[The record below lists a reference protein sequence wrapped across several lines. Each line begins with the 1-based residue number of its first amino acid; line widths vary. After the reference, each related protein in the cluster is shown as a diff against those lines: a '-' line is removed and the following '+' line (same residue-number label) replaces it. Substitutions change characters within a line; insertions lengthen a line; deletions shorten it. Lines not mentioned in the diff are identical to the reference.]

1 MAFEHP
7 LVQGAFDRTPARQ
20 NDSASVWPEGVFIT
34 GTDLNDAFGIA
45 RGQSTRIGNTVSR
58 DGDRKSGAAIE
69 IDREGSRIL
78 LGAGTVYIAGDV
90 RPVDAAVL
98 EGVDLTGDLVV
109 GVRVSST
116 VINSEDDPTL
126 AGLKPG
132 TEAEGEQGASKIVTR
147 LVWGYAGDG
156 ADGQLYP
163 VYNLVKGTP
172 LDQTPPAEM
181 SQVAQVSAAQ
191 DFGANGN
198 YIDEGCRVTAIEKSD
213 GNVVFSIAAGTGNIK
228 GFKRPRQYALRLEVE
243 EKWDTFQIDGEQHTY
258 TVQQNETQR
267 FRVHYG
273 PIDTIVNISLEKE
286 ITEVVTRE
294 QILNGSDGLEN
305 DSVKELVEIKQ
316 GSKTFT
322 KSADYQLT
330 ADKVDWS
337 LAGDEPSPGSTYT
350 CKYRYRDSV
359 VPQNPTAHDFELS
372 GGRKGGEVVIIYT
385 RKLPRVDLVCLD
397 QAGAAVYHEGLSAAR
412 AIVPEVPGN
421 LLKLATV
428 YNDFDGLPRVK
439 NDGTHNVT
447 YDQIQ
452 VALDRLNDALDL
464 IALNRLQLDIHD
476 KEPAAKRG
484 IFIDPFTDDRW
495 RDPGVNQNAATR
507 NGMLT
512 LPLDVTIHNLNSN
525 AVEMLPYELENVID
539 QPLRNTCKLVN
550 RFANHDP
557 FPAKMSLD
565 PAQDFWTDVDEVWD
579 SDVTHEV
586 FGPTASTT
594 TEQQVVGIAEENAKF
609 LRTIEITVSIEGF
622 GGGEILDRIL
632 FDNVDMTP
640 VPKPAADDDGLMTLI
655 LNIPARKHAVGE
667 KQVEAY
673 GVGGSEAFAQ
683 FVGDGKVTIQTMQRV
698 TTLVVVPPPPP
709 PPQIV
714 RVRRE
719 RSERTQNRDPRGQ
732 TFNIPAGN
740 RHIAQATLWFC
751 RKGNPKTPVIVE
763 LRATNGAGYP
773 TDEIL
778 AQAEIDMSLVEL
790 NKPTPCPFP
799 GLPYILSTR
808 EYAVIAIT
816 PDNEHSIYA
825 ATLGEFDEINQSF
838 LGVNPYT
845 VGTEIES
852 SNNSTY
858 IPVHGSDL
866 TFGIDCARFTQATK
880 RVELGEVELDRCSDL
895 MIAAAVDL
903 PETGCSVTFE
913 ITRADGSTIQTV
925 AYAGVQFDEWV
936 KETVSIAAIMK
947 GTETAT
953 PRLFPGVQVRAGK
966 LAETADYVG
975 RLFKTGNA
983 NRFPVRLKRTLPN
996 GSSLKVFLQDNSGT
1010 FVEASYKEG
1019 EVLDAL
1025 GTVDATYEL
1034 PQDLGSETAVKL
1046 TVTGN
1051 PASRPVLEDLRAVAT
1066 I

>member
-7 LVQGAFDRTPARQ
+7 LVQGAFDRTPARE
-20 NDSASVWPEGVFIT
+20 NDFAAVWPEEVFIT
-34 GTDLNDAFGIA
+34 GTDLNDAFGIGRRQA
-45 RGQSTRIGNTVSR
+45 ARIGNTVSR

-69 IDREGSRIL
+69 IDRDGSRIL

-90 RPVDAAVL
+90 RPVDAAIL

-132 TEAEGEQGASKIVTR
+132 TEAEGEKGASRIVTR

-163 VYNLVKGTP
+163 VYNLVNGTP

-181 SQVAQVSAAQ
+181 SQVAQMVAAQ
-191 DFGANGN
+191 DVGANGN
-198 YIDEGCRVTAIEKSD
+198 YIDEGCRVTAIEKQN
-213 GNVVFSIAAGTGNIK
+213 GKVVFSIAAGIGNIN
-228 GFKRPRQYALRLEVE
+228 GFKRPRQHALRLEVE

-258 TVQQNETQR
+258 TVAPDETQL
-267 FRVHYG
+267 FRLHYG
-273 PIDTIVNISLEKE
+273 PIDEIVNISLEKE
-286 ITEVVTRE
+286 VTETVTRG
-294 QILNGSDGLEN
+294 QIINGSDALQN
-305 DSVKELVEIKQ
+305 DSVKEIVEIKQ
-316 GSKTFT
+316 NDVTLSGH
-322 KSADYQLT
+322 QLT

-337 LAGDEPSPGSTYT
+337 LAGDEPSPGSTYECT
-350 CKYRYRDSV
+350 YRFRESV
-359 VPQNPTAHDFELS
+359 QPLTQTAHDIELT
-372 GGRKGGEVVIIYT
+372 GGRQGGEVVVIYK

-397 QAGAAVYHEGLSAAR
+397 QSGAAVYVEGLSSSR
-412 AIVPEVPGN
+412 LVVPETPSH
-421 LLKLATV
+421 LLKLATI
-428 YNDFDGLPRVK
+428 YNDFDGLPLVK
-439 NDGTHNVT
+439 NDGTHNIT

-452 VALDRLNDALDL
+452 AAFNRLNAALDM

-484 IFIDPFTDDRW
+484 IFVDPFVDDRW
-495 RDPGVNQNAATR
+495 RDPGIDQNAATR

-512 LPLDVTIHNLNSN
+512 LPMDVTIHNLGNTS
-525 AVEMLPYELENVID
+525 VEMLPYELENVID

-550 RFANHDP
+550 RFANHEP
-557 FPAKMSLD
+557 FPARMTLD
-565 PAQDFWTDVDEVWD
+565 PAQDFWTDVKEVWA
-579 SDVTHEV
+579 SDITHEV
-586 FGPTASTT
+586 LGPVASST
-594 TEQQVVGIAEENAKF
+594 TEQQMVGTAEENAKF
-609 LRTIEITVSIEGF
+609 LRAIDITVTIDGF
-622 GGGEILDRIL
+622 GGGEILDHIL

-640 VPKPAADDDGLMTLI
+640 EPQPAADDDGLLTLT
-655 LNIPARKHAVGE
+655 LSIPAGKHAVGE

-683 FVGDGKVTIQTMQRV
+683 FVGEGKVTTETMQRV
-698 TTLVVVPPPPP
+698 TTLVIVPPPPP
-709 PPQIV
+709 PPQVITIT
-714 RVRRE
+714 RVE
-719 RSERTQNRDPRGQ
+719 TQNRDPRGQ
-732 TFNIPAGN
+732 TFSLPAGN
-740 RHIAQATLWFC
+740 RHAAQASLWFC
-751 RKGNPKTPVIVE
+751 KVGNPETPVVVE

-778 AQAEIDMSLVEL
+778 AQAVIDMSAVEL
-790 NKPTPCPFP
+790 HKPTPCPFP

-808 EYAVIAIT
+808 EYAIIAIT

-825 ATLGEFDEINQSF
+825 AVLGEFDEVNQSF

-866 TFGIDCARFTQATK
+866 TFGFDCARFTQTTK

-903 PETGCSVTFE
+903 PEAGCSVTFE
-913 ITRADGSTIQTV
+913 ITRADGSKIQTA
-925 AYAGVQFDEWV
+925 AYAGVQFEEWV
-936 KETVSIAAIMK
+936 QETVSIAAILK
-947 GTETAT
+947 GTETAS

-996 GSSLKVFLQDNSGT
+996 GSTLEVFLKDSSGN
-1010 FVEASYKEG
+1010 FVQAPFKEG
-1019 EVLDAL
+1019 EVLDAA

-1034 PQDLGSETAVKL
+1034 PQDLGGETAVKL
-1046 TVTGN
+1046 TITGT
-1051 PASRPVLEDLRAVAT
+1051 PAARPVLEDLRAVAT
-1066 I
+1066 V

>member
-90 RPVDAAVL
+90 RPVDAAIL

-181 SQVAQVSAAQ
+181 SQVAQMVAAQ
-191 DFGANGN
+191 DVGANGN
-198 YIDEGCRVTAIEKSD
+198 YIDEGCLVTAIEKQN
-213 GNVVFSIAAGTGNIK
+213 GKVVFSIAAGIGNIN
-228 GFKRPRQYALRLEVE
+228 GFKRPREYALRLEVE
-243 EKWDTFQIDGEQHTY
+243 EKWDTFQIDGEQHTF
-258 TVQQNETQR
+258 TVASNKKQK
-267 FRVHYG
+267 FRLSHG
-273 PIDTIVNISLEKE
+273 PIDELVNIQLEKE
-286 ITEVVTRE
+286 VTESVTRSS
-294 QILNGSDGLEN
+294 ILNGSDGLQN
-305 DSVKELVEIKQ
+305 DSLKEIVQIKQ
-316 GSKTFT
+316 GSKTFVKGT
-322 KSADYQLT
+322 DYQLT

-337 LAGDEPSPGSTYT
+337 LAGDEPSTGSTYQ

-359 VPQNPTAHDFELS
+359 EPVTVSAHDIELT
-372 GGRKGGEVVIIYT
+372 GGRQGGEVVVIYK

-397 QAGAAVYHEGLSAAR
+397 QSGNAVYVEGQSAAR
-412 AIVPEVPGN
+412 AVAPTAPHN

-428 YNDFDGLPRVK
+428 YNDFDGLPVIK
-439 NDGTHNVT
+439 NDGTHNIT
-447 YDQIQ
+447 YDKLWELFRMME
-452 VALDRLNDALDL
+452 ASRDL

-484 IFIDPFTDDRW
+484 IYVDPFVDDRW
-495 RDPGVNQNAATR
+495 RDMGAQQNAAVR
-507 NGMLT
+507 NGKLT
-512 LPLDVTIHNLNSN
+512 LPLDVTIHDLNN
-525 AVEMLPYELENVID
+525 KGVEMLPYELENVID
-539 QPLRNTCKLVN
+539 QPLSTTCKLIN
-550 RFANHDP
+550 RFASHEP
-557 FPAKMSLD
+557 FPASMKLEPS
-565 PAQDFWTDVDEVWD
+565 QDFWTDVDEVWE

-586 FGPTASTT
+586 YGPEASSTN
-594 TEQQVVGIAEENAKF
+594 EQQVVGTAEENAKF
-609 LRTIEITVSIEGF
+609 LRAIDITVTIEGF
-622 GGGEILDRIL
+622 GGGEILDRIM

-640 VPKPAADDDGLMTLI
+640 PQKPAAAGDGSLTITLS
-655 LNIPARKHAVGE
+655 IPAKKHAAGE
-667 KQVEAY
+667 KLVEAF
-673 GVGGSEAFAQ
+673 GVGGSEAFAR
-683 FVGDGKVTIQTMQRV
+683 FVGEGKVTTKTMQRV
-698 TTLVVVPPPPP
+698 TTLVLVPPPPP
-709 PPQIV
+709 PPQIITV
-714 RVRRE
+714 TRIVTR
-719 RSERTQNRDPRGQ
+719 NRDPRGQ
-732 TFNIPAGN
+732 TFSLPAGN
-740 RHIAQATLWFC
+740 RHIAQVKLWFC
-751 RKGNPKTPVIVE
+751 KVGNPNTPVVVE
-763 LRATNGAGYP
+763 LRATNGAGFP

-778 AQAEIDMSLVEL
+778 AQAVIDMSKVEL
-790 NKPTPCPFP
+790 NKWTPCPFP
-799 GLPYILSTR
+799 SLPYLLSTR
-808 EYAVIAIT
+808 EYAFIAIT
-816 PDNEHSIYA
+816 PDNEHSISA
-825 ATLGEFDEINQSF
+825 AVLGEFDAKNQSF

-866 TFGIDCARFTQATK
+866 TCGVDAAVFPQTTK
-880 RVELGEVELDRCSDL
+880 RVELGEVDLDRCSDL
-895 MIAAAVDL
+895 MIAAAVDI

-913 ITRADGSTIQTV
+913 ITRADGSKILTT

-936 KETVSIAAIMK
+936 KEKVSIAAILK
-947 GTETAT
+947 GTSTAS

-983 NRFPVRLKRTLPN
+983 NRFPVRVKRTLPN
-996 GSSLKVFLQDNSGT
+996 GASAKVFLKNSSGS
-1010 FVEASYKEG
+1010 FVEAPYKTG
-1019 EVLDAL
+1019 EVLDAA
-1025 GTVDATYEL
+1025 GTIDATYEL
-1034 PQDLGSETAVKL
+1034 GQNLGSETAVKI
-1046 TVTGN
+1046 TIEGN
-1051 PASRPVLEDLRAVAT
+1051 PKARPVLEDLRAVAT